1 MPLSAEQ
8 INQLEDKWWKLT
20 EPILSGILTGSG
32 NRFLNAQ
39 ISSTFWAAMCNL
51 NFKVRL
57 EELLDGYDMFIA
69 DEWSVFL
76 PKYLI
81 EQKLYDGN
89 VIIDLGGETA
99 VRLEHFCFI
108 AKVAAIFYAKHI
120 DSSFEPWAY
129 FVKIDQMYEKF
140 NVAKNV

>member
-1 MPLSAEQ
+1 
-8 INQLEDKWWKLT
+8 
-20 EPILSGILTGSG
+20 
-32 NRFLNAQ
+32 
-39 ISSTFWAAMCNL
+39 MCNL
-51 NFKVRL
+51 KLKVIL
-57 EELLDGYDMFIA
+57 EEFLDGYDIFIQ
-69 DEWSVFL
+69 DEWTVEL

-81 EQKLYDGN
+81 EQKKYDGD
-89 VIIDLGGETA
+89 VVIDLGGGTRMA
-99 VRLEHFCFI
+99 VRLEYFCFI